1 MKRYPQ
7 CARRNNCLCRN
18 VVLQMS
24 ISSSTVIC
32 CCVIKSCSTPGDPM
46 DCSMP
51 GFSVRHHLSEFAQT
65 YVLWVSDA
73 IQASHPLPPPCPLA
87 LNLSQHQGLFQWVSS
102 WHQVAQ
108 GLELQLQH
116 QSFQWIFRVHF
127 LSDWLV
133 WSPCSPRILK
143 SLLQHHNSKASIFW
157 HSAFLMV
164 QLSHLYMTGKNHSFD
179 SMTSVCKM
187 MSLLFNKLSFVA
199 FPGGASSKEPTCQC
213 TRHKR
218 WGFNPWVGKIHWRR
232 KWQPIPVFLLGE
244 SYGQRSLAGYR
255 VHEVTKSW
263 TWLK

>member
-157 HSAFLMV
+157 HSAFLTV
-164 QLSHLYMTGKNHSFD
+164 QLSHPYMITGKTTALTRWTF
-179 SMTSVCKM
+179 VRKV
-187 MSLLFNKLSFVA
+187 MSLLFNMLSRLAITFLPKSKSLLISWLQSLSAVILEPLKIKSLTVSIVSPSICHLCHLSTA
-199 FPGGASSKEPTCQC
+199 FY
-213 TRHKR
+213 
-218 WGFNPWVGKIHWRR
+218 
-232 KWQPIPVFLLGE
+232 VFKNWI
-244 SYGQRSLAGYR
+244 YD
-255 VHEVTKSW
+255 TF
-263 TWLK
+263 